1 MDHAPL
7 GAGAAHT
14 GVRQVNVPREA
25 AEAGRPGDLPV
36 LLPFALSR
44 TPPAIRLRPAYAWL
58 LCGLA
63 AIALPA
69 WAQAGAGVPSALA
82 VIVKWAPLL
91 LTGFAFNVAISLMAM
106 LLGTIAGTGLG
117 IAMLAEGPVLRRL
130 AWAVTQVFRNVPWL
144 VLLFFVM
151 FLVPFQVTV
160 LGVRVPLPDWI
171 KATFGF
177 SLPVMANVA
186 EIVRGAV
193 RSVPTTQWE
202 AAESLAFTRRQIL
215 WRIILPQCAKRML
228 PPWMNVYAL
237 IAMATVQASIVG
249 VTEMLTLTA
258 QVHAAEG
265 GRPELF
271 APLYGFALLCFFLY
285 CYPIDRLTARLERRF
300 ETR

>member
-1 MDHAPL
+1 MSAPD
-7 GAGAAHT
+7 
-14 GVRQVNVPREA
+14 PD
-25 AEAGRPGDLPV
+25 RPGDLPV
-36 LLPFALSR
+36 LLPFAL
-44 TPPAIRLRPAYAWL
+44 PKDHAAARLRPAHLWL
-58 LCGLA
+58 LTGLA
-63 AIALPA
+63 LVAVPA
-69 WAQAGAGVPSALA
+69 WAQGGAAALSPLEV
-82 VIVKWAPLL
+82 VIKWAPLL

-106 LLGTIAGTGLG
+106 AIGTVAGIGLG
-117 IAMLAEGPVLRRL
+117 LAMMAEGRVLSRL
-130 AWAVTQVFRNVPWL
+130 AWCATQVFRNVPWL

-160 LGVRVPLPDWI
+160 FGVRVPLPDWI

-193 RSVPTTQWE
+193 RSVPNTQWE
-202 AAESLAFTRRQIL
+202 AAESLAFTRRQTL
-215 WRIILPQCAKRML
+215 WRIILPQCLKRML
-228 PPWMNVYAL
+228 PPWMNVYSL

>member
-1 MDHAPL
+1 MSTPDP
-7 GAGAAHT
+7 
-14 GVRQVNVPREA
+14 N
-25 AEAGRPGDLPV
+25 RPGDLPV
-36 LLPFALSR
+36 LLPFALADQR
-44 TPPAIRLRPAYAWL
+44 PAARLRPAHLWL
-58 LCGLA
+58 LTALA
-63 AIALPA
+63 LVAVPA
-69 WAQAGAGVPSALA
+69 WAQGGAAALSPLEV
-82 VIVKWAPLL
+82 VIKWAPLL

-106 LLGTIAGTGLG
+106 AIGTVAGIGLG
-117 IAMLAEGPVLRRL
+117 LAMMAEGRVLPRL
-130 AWAVTQVFRNVPWL
+130 AWCATQVFRNVPWL

-151 FLVPFQVTV
+151 FLVPFQVT
-160 LGVRVPLPDWI
+160 LFGIRVPLPDWV

-193 RSVPTTQWE
+193 RSVPNTQWE
-202 AAESLAFTRRQIL
+202 AAESLAFTRRQTL

-228 PPWMNVYAL
+228 PPWMNVYSL

-271 APLYGFALLCFFLY
+271 APLYGFALLCFFVY

>member
-1 MDHAPL
+1 MSASDR
-7 GAGAAHT
+7 T
-14 GVRQVNVPREA
+14 GLRADVRPE
-25 AEAGRPGDLPV
+25 GCPTDLPV
-36 LLPFALSR
+36 LLPFALAEGH
-44 TPPAIRLRPAYAWL
+44 PPARLRPVHGWL
-58 LCGLA
+58 LCGVA
-63 AIALPA
+63 VVTFPA
-69 WAQAGAGVPSALA
+69 WAQGAAVAPSPLDV
-82 VIVKWAPLL
+82 VIKWAPLL

-106 LLGTIAGTGLG
+106 AIGTFAGIGLG
-117 IAMLAEGPVLRRL
+117 LAMLAEGVVLRRI
-130 AWAVTQVFRNVPWL
+130 AWSITQVFRNVPWL

-160 LGVRVPLPDWI
+160 FGLRVPLPDWV

-193 RSVPTTQWE
+193 RSVPNTQWE
-202 AAESLAFTRRQIL
+202 AAESLAFTRRQTL

-271 APLYGFALLCFFLY
+271 APLYGFAMLCFFLY
-285 CYPIDRLTARLERRF
+285 CYPIDRLTAVLERRF

>member
-1 MDHAPL
+1 MSAP
-7 GAGAAHT
+7 ASN
-14 GVRQVNVPREA
+14 RR
-25 AEAGRPGDLPV
+25 GDLPV
-36 LLPFALSR
+36 LLPFAI
-44 TPPAIRLRPAYAWL
+44 PQDGQAARLRPAHLWL
-58 LCGLA
+58 LSGLA
-63 AIALPA
+63 LVAVPA
-69 WAQAGAGVPSALA
+69 WAQGGAAALSPLEV
-82 VIVKWAPLL
+82 VIKWAPLL

-106 LLGTIAGTGLG
+106 AIGTVAGIGLG
-117 IAMLAEGPVLRRL
+117 LAMMAEGRVLPRL
-130 AWAVTQVFRNVPWL
+130 AWCATQVFRNVPWL

-160 LGVRVPLPDWI
+160 LGIRVPLPDWI

-193 RSVPTTQWE
+193 RSVPNTQWE
-202 AAESLAFTRRQIL
+202 AAESLAFTRRQTL

-228 PPWMNVYAL
+228 PPWMNVYSL

-271 APLYGFALLCFFLY
+271 APLYGFALLCFFVY

>member
-1 MDHAPL
+1 MSAPDRT
-7 GAGAAHT
+7 A
-14 GVRQVNVPREA
+14 PRDGGRP
-25 AEAGRPGDLPV
+25 AGRPTDLPV
-36 LLPFALSR
+36 LLPFALPRSR
-44 TPPAIRLRPAYAWL
+44 PAARLRPVHGWL

-63 AIALPA
+63 IVALPA
-69 WAQAGAGVPSALA
+69 WAQGGAAALSPLEV
-82 VIVKWAPLL
+82 VIKWAPLL
-91 LTGFAFNVAISLMAM
+91 LTGFSFNVAISLMAM
-106 LLGTIAGTGLG
+106 AIGTVAGLG
-117 IAMLAEGPVLRRL
+117 LGLAMLGEGRVLPRI
-130 AWAVTQVFRNVPWL
+130 AWAATQVFRNVPWL

-151 FLVPFQVTV
+151 FLVPFQVT
-160 LGVRVPLPDWI
+160 LFGLRVPLPDWV

-193 RSVPTTQWE
+193 RSVPNTQWE
-202 AAESLAFTRRQIL
+202 AAESLAFTRRQTL

-285 CYPIDRLTARLERRF
+285 CYPIDRLTAHLERRF

>member
-1 MDHAPL
+1 M
-7 GAGAAHT
+7 
-14 GVRQVNVPREA
+14 
-25 AEAGRPGDLPV
+25 RPPPPSASDLPI
-36 LLPFALSR
+36 LLPFRVSR
-44 TPPAIRLRPAYAWL
+44 TRTRFALRPAQGWLLGAWL
-58 LCGLA
+58 AGLV
-63 AIALPA
+63 LVVPA
-69 WAQAGAGVPSALA
+69 FAQGPDA
-82 VIVKWAPLL
+82 VLSPLQVVLRWAPLL
-91 LTGFAFNVAISLMAM
+91 LTGFAFNVAISLVAM
-106 LLGTIAGTGLG
+106 LLGTGAGLG
-117 IAMLAEGPVLRRL
+117 LGLALVSEGPVLRRI
-130 AWAVTQVFRNVPWL
+130 AWGVTQFFRNVPWL

-160 LGVRVPLPDWI
+160 FGLRVPLPDWV
-171 KATFGF
+171 KATVGF
-177 SLPVMANVA
+177 ALPVMANVA

-193 RSVPTTQWE
+193 RSVPATQWE
-202 AAESLAFTRRQIL
+202 AAESLAFTRRQTL
-215 WRIILPQCAKRML
+215 FRIILPQCLKRML

-300 ETR
+300 ETA

>member
-1 MDHAPL
+1 MSAPDPN
-7 GAGAAHT
+7 GPG
-14 GVRQVNVPREA
+14 EA
-25 AEAGRPGDLPV
+25 RAPGRPGDLPV
-36 LLPFALSR
+36 LLPFA
-44 TPPAIRLRPAYAWL
+44 TPGDRPVARLRPAHLWL

-63 AIALPA
+63 LVARPA
-69 WAQAGAGVPSALA
+69 WAQGGAAALSPLE
-82 VIVKWAPLL
+82 VVVKWAPLL

-106 LLGTIAGTGLG
+106 AIGTVAGIGLG
-117 IAMLAEGPVLRRL
+117 LAMLAEGRVLPRL
-130 AWAVTQVFRNVPWL
+130 AWCATQVFRNVPWL

-160 LGVRVPLPDWI
+160 FGVRVPLPDWV

-202 AAESLAFTRRQIL
+202 AAESLAFTRRQTM

-228 PPWMNVYAL
+228 PPWMNVYSL

>member
-1 MDHAPL
+1 
-7 GAGAAHT
+7 
-14 GVRQVNVPREA
+14 VRPPQTA
-25 AEAGRPGDLPV
+25 SDLPV
-36 LLPFALSR
+36 LLPFRVSR
-44 TPPAIRLRPAYAWL
+44 TRARFAVGPVRAGL
-58 LCGLA
+58 L
-63 AIALPA
+63 
-69 WAQAGAGVPSALA
+69 GAALA
-82 VIVKWAPLL
+82 GLVLVAPAFAQGPDAVLSPFQVVLRWAPLL
-91 LTGFAFNVAISLMAM
+91 LTGFALNVAISLIAM
-106 LLGTIAGTGLG
+106 LLGTAAGVGLG
-117 IAMLAEGPVLRRL
+117 LGLLSEGPILRRI
-130 AWAVTQVFRNVPWL
+130 AWALTQFFRNVPWL

-171 KATFGF
+171 KATVGF
-177 SLPVMANVA
+177 ALPVMANVA

-193 RSVPTTQWE
+193 RSVPAAQWE
-202 AAESLAFTRRQIL
+202 AAESLAFTRRQTL
-215 WRIILPQCAKRML
+215 FRIILPQCLKRML

-300 ETR
+300 ETA